1 MRNANCLVL
10 WLYMMH
16 DIMTFSKS
24 LRFQKSPLWGKFLKT
39 CVFDT
44 RKRRFRVDERLKRG
58 RISVFKNIW
67 WTGTKSN
74 NWEFFL
80 DSVSYVGGVAFG
92 KDIGPE
98 RTPLSTSSRTVAYVF
113 SCLALIIINT
123 YCANLTAF
131 LLVETDHFPITGVN
145 DPKVGSIG

>member
-1 MRNANCLVL
+1 MHNANCFFL

-16 DIMTFSKS
+16 DIKTFSKS
-24 LRFQKSPLWGKFLKT
+24 WRFQKSPLRRKVFENLRFWYPKKT
-39 CVFDT
+39 FSCR
-44 RKRRFRVDERLKRG
+44 RKAKKRKNLRFQKYPVDGDKEWQLR
-58 RISVFKNIW
+58 
-67 WTGTKSN
+67 
-74 NWEFFL
+74 FFL

>member
-1 MRNANCLVL
+1 
-10 WLYMMH
+10 
-16 DIMTFSKS
+16 MT
-24 LRFQKSPLWGKFLKT
+24 T
-39 CVFDT
+39 
-44 RKRRFRVDERLKRG
+44 E
-58 RISVFKNIW
+58 I
-67 WTGTKSN
+67 
-74 NWEFFL
+74 FL

-98 RTPLSTSSRTVAYVF
+98 RTPRSTSSRTVAYVF

>member
-1 MRNANCLVL
+1 MRNANCLFCGCI
-10 WLYMMH
+10 WC
-16 DIMTFSKS
+16 MTSWP
-24 LRFQKSPLWGKFLKT
+24 FQNAG
-39 CVFDT
+39 
-44 RKRRFRVDERLKRG
+44 
-58 RISVFKNIW
+58 VFKNLHSGESF
-67 WTGTKSN
+67 WTPKFLVPEKTFSCRGKAKTKIKTPFQKYPVDGDKE
-74 NWEFFL
+74 WQLRFFL

-145 DPKVGSIG
+145 DPKVGSIV